1 MSGGQEDSDGKRVGL
16 KLRNALS
23 LSDRGGGHQKRFPF
37 PEENGPLPPLSQR
50 AYASPLERGSF
61 RSLNQR
67 SVTNQSQGNCS
78 VW

>member
-37 PEENGPLPPLSQR
+37 PEENGPLTTAQSKSICVPLRMRILSTRQK
-50 AYASPLERGSF
+50 
-61 RSLNQR
+61 N
-67 SVTNQSQGNCS
+67 
-78 VW
+78 